1 MVGIIVTQEDV
12 FHSDSP
18 FIAMGIFKDDI
29 DSFTLDQFNNEAENL
44 KKDVISKGEFK
55 GNFGDACLLHINN
68 HKAVTKIFLVGLGNK
83 KDFTHESAR
92 LLAGKVVLKVKE
104 LGSRGFSL
112 ALVNELSN
120 EFMSSLVEGLK
131 LADYSF
137 NKYKTDKIKNY
148 QNEVESAYIITS
160 DDNEGLEKIARQA
173 SIISDAV
180 NFSRDLGNL
189 PPNDCSPSDLAR
201 FAAEAG
207 NLPNVNV
214 SVIEYDD
221 LRSRELNGIIAVG
234 GGSDHLPKLII
245 MEYFGTKDKEVRCLL
260 VGKAVTFDTGG
271 ISLKPSEKMD
281 EMKFDK
287 CGGCNVIAIIK
298 AIAQLCLPINVVGI
312 IPAVENM
319 PSGSSYRPGDII
331 KMYNGKTVE
340 VGNTDAEGR
349 IILADALSYGVKT
362 YSPAAIIDMA
372 TLTGAAII
380 ALGSNVAALL
390 GNDPKLVD
398 KLIHAANQSGE
409 KLWQLPIF
417 EEHEEQLK
425 SSIADMKNI
434 GGRSA
439 GAITAAVF
447 LSNFVDNTPW
457 VHLDIAG
464 TAWFQEGSSEKSYI
478 PKGATGFGIRTIIR
492 LLMEMSTLQA

>member
-12 FHSDSP
+12 FHLNSP
-18 FIAMGIFKDDI
+18 FISIGIFKDDI
-29 DSFTLDQFNNEAENL
+29 DSFTLSQFNSEAENL
-44 KKDVISKGEFK
+44 KKDLLSKGEFR
-55 GNFGDACLLHINN
+55 GNFGDTSLLHINN
-68 HKAVTKIFLVGLGNK
+68 HKAVTKIFLIGLGNK

-92 LLAGKVVLKVKE
+92 LLAGKVIQKVKE
-104 LGSRGFSL
+104 FGSREFSL
-112 ALVNELSN
+112 ALLSELSN
-120 EFMSSLVEGLK
+120 DFMSSIVEGLK

-137 NKYKTDKIKNY
+137 NKYKTDKIKNC
-148 QNEVESAYIITS
+148 QNEVENAYIIAS
-160 DDNEGLEKIARQA
+160 NYNEGLEKVARQT

-180 NFSRDLGNL
+180 NFARDLGNL

-201 FAAEAG
+201 FAIEAG
-207 NLPNVNV
+207 NPPKVNV
-214 SVIEYDD
+214 RLIESDD

-234 GGSDHLPKLII
+234 GGSNHLPKLII
-245 MEYFGTKDKEVRCLL
+245 MEYSGIKDKEVHCLL

-298 AIAQLCLPINVVGI
+298 AIAQLSLPINVIGI

-331 KMYNGKTVE
+331 RMYNGKTVE

-349 IILADALSYGVKT
+349 IILADALSFGVKT
-362 YSPAAIIDMA
+362 YSPTAIIDMA
-372 TLTGAAII
+372 TLTGASII

-390 GNDPKLVD
+390 GNDPSLVD
-398 KLIHAANQSGE
+398 KLIRVANQSGE

-425 SSIADMKNI
+425 STIADMKNI
-434 GGRSA
+434 GGRPA

-478 PKGATGFGIRTIIR
+478 PKGATGFGVRTIIR
-492 LLMEMSTLQA
+492 LLMEMSTSQV

>member
-1 MVGIIVTQEDV
+1 M
-12 FHSDSP
+12 
-18 FIAMGIFKDDI
+18 
-29 DSFTLDQFNNEAENL
+29 
-44 KKDVISKGEFK
+44 
-55 GNFGDACLLHINN
+55 NFA
-68 HKAVTKIFLVGLGNK
+68 
-83 KDFTHESAR
+83 
-92 LLAGKVVLKVKE
+92 
-104 LGSRGFSL
+104 
-112 ALVNELSN
+112 
-120 EFMSSLVEGLK
+120 
-131 LADYSF
+131 
-137 NKYKTDKIKNY
+137 
-148 QNEVESAYIITS
+148 
-160 DDNEGLEKIARQA
+160 
-173 SIISDAV
+173 
-180 NFSRDLGNL
+180 RDLGNL

-207 NLPNVNV
+207 NLPNVDV
-214 SVIEYDD
+214 SVIEYDE

-234 GGSDHLPKLII
+234 GGSNHLPKLIT

-298 AIAQLCLPINVVGI
+298 AIAELCLPINVVGI

-372 TLTGAAII
+372 TLTVASII

-390 GNDPKLVD
+390 GNDPRLVD
-398 KLIHAANQSGE
+398 KLIYAANQSGE

-417 EEHEEQLK
+417 EEHEEQMK

-447 LSNFVDNTPW
+447 LSNFVDSTPW

-478 PKGATGFGIRTIIR
+478 PKGATGFGIRTMVR
-492 LLMEMSTLQA
+492 LLMEMSNSQA